1 MKFYVFLCFFFQFYL
16 FVFNFCL
23 SFIFFLRFLCLFR
36 YIFLCDMNTL
46 LFHVFGQE
54 IVDFLTLLQSFLHV
68 NQVVDTIN
76 DLLNKLNLR
85 MSETIQVGDIKGS
98 TNSSRV
104 DTSSTTFL
112 ETVRF
117 KNVVKTFVLSQFGKL
132 DVNSCK
138 MIKVVN

>member
-1 MKFYVFLCFFFQFYL
+1 
-16 FVFNFCL
+16 
-23 SFIFFLRFLCLFR
+23 
-36 YIFLCDMNTL
+36 MNTL

-117 KNVVKTFVLSQFGKL
+117 KNVVKTFVLRQFGKL